1 LFKEI
6 LLKEKEEWEQ
16 EDIEKALTAIKKNKY
31 FNKNISASPREI
43 IFDFKDFKGADRL
56 KNKITDY
63 VLGNCDINAIR
74 VKRTQDGATMHFETS
89 GEIPDC
95 LKNSIKKIFKINIDQ
110 HLI

>member
-1 LFKEI
+1 MFKEI

-16 EDIEKALTAIKKNKY
+16 EDVEKALNTIKKNKHY
-31 FNKNISASPREI
+31 DKNISAAPGEV

-74 VKRTQDGATMHFETS
+74 VKRNENGATMHLETN

-95 LKNSIKKIFKINIDQ
+95 LKKAIKNVFKINIDSY
-110 HLI
+110 LI